1 MADFRKIV
9 QMINFFATK
18 NPEHGISKLHVLKL
32 IFLADRYHMRQYG
45 TMISNDVYWAMKYG
59 PVPSCAKN
67 ISEMSAR
74 QNSPE
79 IFDYASR
86 FLTVPVANVIKSVA
100 PVDFDQLGRTEQE
113 ALHFAFSVFMTEGD
127 IVAITHRL
135 PEWKKHKDLLENGK
149 SRVKMDPLDF
159 FAPLHGKDYG
169 GNASVSHLK
178 LAKEI
183 YMDDAKINRA
193 LA

>member
-9 QMINFFATK
+9 QMINFFAAK

-67 ISEMSAR
+67 IAEMSPRNA
-74 QNSPE
+74 PE
-79 IFDYASR
+79 ILDYASR
-86 FLTVPVANVIKSVA
+86 FLTVPAANVIKSVT

-113 ALHFAFSVFMTEGD
+113 ALKFAFSIFMTEND
-127 IVAITHRL
+127 IIDVTHQL
-135 PEWKKHKDLLENGK
+135 PEWKHHEKRLLNGAT
-149 SRVKMDPLDF
+149 RVKMDLLDF
-159 FAPLHGKDYG
+159 FTPILGKDYG
-169 GNASVSHLK
+169 GNVSVQRLN

-183 YMDDAKINRA
+183 FIEDSKITRA
-193 LA
+193 LE